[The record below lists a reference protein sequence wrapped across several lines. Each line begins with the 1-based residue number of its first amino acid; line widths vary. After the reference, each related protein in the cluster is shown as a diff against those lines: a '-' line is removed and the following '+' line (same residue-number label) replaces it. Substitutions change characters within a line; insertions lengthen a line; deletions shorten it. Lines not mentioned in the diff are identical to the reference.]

1 MRPSLKIVDEAHMFE
16 SDITIEAPLG
26 VANAKSILEVT
37 MLGMAN
43 DTEVIIKAEGDDEQE
58 AVDAISKILQGYFEE
73 SLVEDKK

>member
-43 DTEVIIKAEGDDEQE
+43 NTEVIIKAEGSDEQK
-58 AVDAISKILQGYFEE
+58 AVDTIAEILGGDFEE
-73 SLVEDKK
+73 DVVRNKK